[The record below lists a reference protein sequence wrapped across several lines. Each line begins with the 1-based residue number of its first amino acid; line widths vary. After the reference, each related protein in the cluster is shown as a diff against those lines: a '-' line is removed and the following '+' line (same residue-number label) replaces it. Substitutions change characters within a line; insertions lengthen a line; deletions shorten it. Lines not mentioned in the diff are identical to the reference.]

1 MGFTVNAAR
10 YLNTYEAYRLP
21 AGSSV
26 PEEDSD
32 KVIKED
38 EDGVLILTDQAKKQ
52 MEKDRKAYSD
62 AMQAQMQLVAAEQ
75 NEESAK
81 KYAEDMA
88 KIFTVFRNMAK
99 GDIVAPSDERKLM
112 EYDADLYQTA
122 KMAQM
127 MAQRQKAKEHDSEW
141 DEDEEKARQEKID
154 ALNEESSE
162 MVTSIGSNMQS
173 FGAAQTAAVVE
184 VDSGQ
189 SGVAIDVEV

>member
-62 AMQAQMQLVAAEQ
+62 AMQLVAAEQ